1 MLSYIKEWPIS
12 MDIVITEWAL
22 DSYLNLKHANTFT
35 DAEYKNTIR
44 PDVELLKEGIPSPHA
59 QFQNPKFWG
68 PATDMSGKT
77 IQHGHKMKWHNI
89 GSGRVQ
95 LRLAV
100 VILGGKSFLCQGYVK
115 SSDFVDKKEMA
126 KLKNRI
132 RDIST
137 SHYTYR
143 GSL

>member
-1 MLSYIKEWPIS
+1 

-22 DSYLNLKHANTFT
+22 DSYLNLKHAKTFT

-44 PDVELLKEGIPSPHA
+44 PDVELLKDGMPSPHA
-59 QFQNPKFWG
+59 QFQNSKFWG

-95 LRLAV
+95 LRLAI
-100 VILGGKSFLCQGYVK
+100 VIFGGNSFLCQGYVK

-137 SHYTYR
+137 GHYTYR

>member
-1 MLSYIKEWPIS
+1 

-22 DSYLNLKHANTFT
+22 DSYLNLKHSNTFT
-35 DAEYKNTIR
+35 DVEYKNTIR
-44 PDVELLKEGIPSPHA
+44 PDVELLKDGMPSPHA

-68 PATDMSGKT
+68 PATDMSGKV

-89 GSGRVQ
+89 GSGCVQ

-126 KLKNRI
+126 KMKNRI

-137 SHYTYR
+137 GHYTYR

>member
-1 MLSYIKEWPIS
+1 MEIL
-12 MDIVITEWAL
+12 ITEWAL

-44 PDVELLKEGIPSPHA
+44 PDVELLKDGLPSPHA

-77 IQHGHKMKWHNI
+77 IQHGHKMKCHNI

-100 VILGGKSFLCQGYVK
+100 VVLGGKSFLWQGYVK
-115 SSDFVDKKEMA
+115 SNDFVDKKEMA

-137 SHYTYR
+137 GHYMPKF
-143 GSL
+143 

>member
-1 MLSYIKEWPIS
+1 MLSYIKEWSIT

-44 PDVELLKEGIPSPHA
+44 PDVELLKNEVA
-59 QFQNPKFWG
+59 QHRIR
-68 PATDMSGKT
+68 T
-77 IQHGHKMKWHNI
+77 
-89 GSGRVQ
+89 GSVTVSSSDSWRKIVFVP
-95 LRLAV
+95 RL
-100 VILGGKSFLCQGYVK
+100 CVK

-132 RDIST
+132 RDISKG
-137 SHYTYR
+137 HYTFR